1 MPHRGRVLF
10 LSLIVAGAW
19 ACDESEQLVSVAP
32 VPVVSPERFD
42 FGAVPLGATK
52 RLSLQISNGGTA
64 ALSIEDVMVDA
75 PWFVDRLE
83 LPLEL
88 APGAQQLVDVGFRP
102 TVLDPV
108 TATLG
113 LVTNAA
119 ETPSLS
125 LPLSGEGADGV
136 LAVSPEQLD
145 LRNTPVGGA
154 RFAELLVENR
164 GLADLS
170 GEIRLEGVS
179 FPGYFQRGSATLEG
193 SFSVGA
199 RGQLPLDVAYQPLDP
214 GDHSGVLRFEICTGR
229 CGVEVQLDATAVAP
243 TVRLEPPVL
252 DFGDVGIGER
262 RVRTL
267 TVRNE
272 GTEAVQLLD
281 LGLRGGTGVSLT
293 PPGAFPLNLSAG
305 GVLVIDVAFAP
316 AEALELSGGVRV
328 QLDDSSFPEVQAGLR
343 GRGVGPLFVV
353 QPERI
358 AFGVVTAAGDE
369 SRRAMVALNAG
380 SADVEVTEVRLDG
393 NSAFSLQALPGLP
406 VTLRGGETLPIDVR
420 FRPSALGVVTATV
433 TLRSTD
439 PQRAEVR
446 VPLEGGLAERVC
458 VIDVDPPTVNFGAVV
473 PMFRRDRKVLLSNRG
488 TEDCRLLGGSF
499 RSPSDPAVT
508 RLGPDPFPVTLTQG
522 QSLELDFRYLPTAEQ
537 ESKVIYTVRT
547 DEPLYPFRNVALVGT
562 GAGYLD
568 LFTRPRVV
576 DFGEVRP
583 NCPEVVQ
590 EVELVNAGS
599 SRVDV
604 TGFTLTS
611 STPEFRL
618 DAPASATLA
627 PGTVQAFRVGYDA
640 ADLGDDVAIVQIDV
654 RDLAFPIVVPIQ
666 GTGRD
671 NPVVVDTFEQQP
683 RRDVDVLFVID
694 DSCSMGDEQL
704 AIARN
709 FMSFIR
715 QANLRQVDFRLGVT
729 TTTVLGT
736 GGGLVGPPI
745 SPNTAN
751 LEGEFSRQTAVGTRG
766 SGLEQGLEATLAAV
780 VRAERGLLP
789 NVNLFRAQTPKVF
802 VVISD
807 EDDFSPAPELTY
819 AAQLRNRFG
828 QIETAVVSGQSTG
841 CQSSDGSATPSP
853 RYERFVQDLSG
864 QSYSICGD
872 WAGNLASIGQT
883 AFGLAVSFDLSR
895 TPVAST
901 VEVRIN
907 GTRQSSGYTV
917 DVSLPAVVFASPP
930 PEGAR
935 IEVRYTPECG
945 S

>member
-1 MPHRGRVLF
+1 M
-10 LSLIVAGAW
+10 
-19 ACDESEQLVSVAP
+19 
-32 VPVVSPERFD
+32 
-42 FGAVPLGATK
+42 
-52 RLSLQISNGGTA
+52 
-64 ALSIEDVMVDA
+64 
-75 PWFVDRLE
+75 
-83 LPLEL
+83 
-88 APGAQQLVDVGFRP
+88 
-102 TVLDPV
+102 
-108 TATLG
+108 
-113 LVTNAA
+113 
-119 ETPSLS
+119 
-125 LPLSGEGADGV
+125 
-136 LAVSPEQLD
+136 
-145 LRNTPVGGA
+145 
-154 RFAELLVENR
+154 
-164 GLADLS
+164 
-170 GEIRLEGVS
+170 
-179 FPGYFQRGSATLEG
+179 
-193 SFSVGA
+193 
-199 RGQLPLDVAYQPLDP
+199 
-214 GDHSGVLRFEICTGR
+214 
-229 CGVEVQLDATAVAP
+229 
-243 TVRLEPPVL
+243 
-252 DFGDVGIGER
+252 
-262 RVRTL
+262 
-267 TVRNE
+267 
-272 GTEAVQLLD
+272 
-281 LGLRGGTGVSLT
+281 
-293 PPGAFPLNLSAG
+293 
-305 GVLVIDVAFAP
+305 
-316 AEALELSGGVRV
+316 
-328 QLDDSSFPEVQAGLR
+328 
-343 GRGVGPLFVV
+343 
-353 QPERI
+353 
-358 AFGVVTAAGDE
+358 
-369 SRRAMVALNAG
+369 
-380 SADVEVTEVRLDG
+380 
-393 NSAFSLQALPGLP
+393 
-406 VTLRGGETLPIDVR
+406 R

-433 TLRSTD
+433 TFRSTD
-439 PQRAEVR
+439 PQRPEVR

-458 VIDVDPPTVNFGAVV
+458 VIDVDPQTVNFGAVV
-473 PMFRRDRKVLLSNRG
+473 PMFRRDRKVLLTNRG
-488 TEDCRLLGGSF
+488 TEACRLLGGSF
-499 RSPSDPAVT
+499 RSPSDSAVT

-522 QSLELDFRYLPTAEQ
+522 QSLELDFRYLPVAEQ

-583 NCPEVVQ
+583 DCPEVLQ

-604 TGFTLTS
+604 TGYTLTS

-627 PGTVQAFRVGYDA
+627 PGTVEGFRVGYDA
-640 ADLGDDVAIVQIDV
+640 ANLGDDVALIQIDV
-654 RDLAFPIVVPIQ
+654 RDLAFPIVVPVQ

-729 TTTVLGT
+729 TTTVLGS
-736 GGGLVGPPI
+736 GGGLVGAPI
-745 SPNTAN
+745 TPRTAN
-751 LEGEFSRQTAVGTRG
+751 LENEFSRQTAVGTNG

-780 VRAERGLLP
+780 ILAERGLSP
-789 NVNLFRAQTPKVF
+789 NVDLFRAQTPKVF

-828 QIETAVVSGQSTG
+828 QIETAVVSGQGTG
-841 CQSSDGSATPSP
+841 CQSSNGSATPSP

-864 QSYSICGD
+864 QTYSICGD

-883 AFGLAVSFDLSR
+883 AFGLAVSFELSR

-907 GTRQSSGYTV
+907 GRLQSSGYSV
-917 DVSLPAVVFASPP
+917 DLSAPAVVFTSPP

-935 IEVRYTPECG
+935 VEVRYTPECG